1 MATQHV
7 KIKVNNK
14 NQVKFNVQPQ
24 KVKFNVG
31 INGRPGKDGTTPILE
46 IGDVYSANHWE
57 DAKVELNPNSTE
69 LNPIFD
75 FSIPQGRPG
84 VDGQDGKDGL
94 PGAPGEQGIQGPQGE
109 IGPEGPQGPM
119 GPTGP
124 KGESGVYFG
133 EDAPAD
139 EDFTVWVDS
148 DDNAYNTEA
157 EITNSV
163 METITPTLN
172 NIQAVAANAENIAKG
187 KATGYVFDTLA
198 DLELWLLDVNNT
210 AKLVLGDNLYIK
222 ATDVPD
228 YWWDGT
234 TKQPLE
240 TQKVNL
246 TEYVKNTDY
255 ATNEK
260 AGVSIHKTS
269 YGIANWS
276 NSPVAYIVKATN
288 AEINSRTSE
297 YKPIVPYNLDYA
309 VKSVVGGHVALTQKE
324 YDELETKD
332 ENTFYYIKK
341 ED

>member
-1 MATQHV
+1 M
-7 KIKVNNK
+7 
-14 NQVKFNVQPQ
+14 
-24 KVKFNVG
+24 
-31 INGRPGKDGTTPILE
+31 
-46 IGDVYSANHWE
+46 
-57 DAKVELNPNSTE
+57 
-69 LNPIFD
+69 
-75 FSIPQGRPG
+75 
-84 VDGQDGKDGL
+84 

-119 GPTGP
+119 GLTGP

-139 EDFTVWVDS
+139 EEFTVWIDS

-157 EITNSV
+157 EITNNV
-163 METITPTLN
+163 METIAPTLN

-240 TQKVNL
+240 TQKVDL

-255 ATNEK
+255 ATQNN
-260 AGVSIHKTS
+260 AGVVKVNAN
-269 YGIANWS
+269 YGIGLTDKNEIRTLLAGQTEILNRTNSTKIIAPS
-276 NSPVAYIVKATN
+276 NL
-288 AEINSRTSE
+288 EF
-297 YKPIVPYNLDYA
+297 A

>member
-31 INGRPGKDGTTPILE
+31 INGRPGKDGDTPIIE
-46 IGDVYSANHWE
+46 AGDVYLANYWE
-57 DAKVELNPNSTE
+57 DAKVELNPNSTK

-94 PGAPGEQGIQGPQGE
+94 PGAQGEQGIQGPQGE
-109 IGPEGPQGPM
+109 IGPEGPMGPV

-124 KGESGVYFG
+124 QGKSGVHYG
-133 EDAPAD
+133 EQEPVD
-139 EDFTVWVDS
+139 EETVVWVDS
-148 DDNAYNTEA
+148 DDNNYDTVE
-157 EITNSV
+157 EITNNV
-163 METITPTLN
+163 MENITPTLN
-172 NIQAVAANAENIAKG
+172 EIQATANTAENIAKG

-240 TQKVNL
+240 TQKVDL
-246 TEYVKNTDY
+246 SEYIKNTDY
-255 ATNEK
+255 ATDTIGGIVKVN
-260 AGVSIHKTS
+260 TS
-269 YGIANWS
+269 YGITMRS
-276 NSPVAYIVKATN
+276 NNILEISAASSSLIDARTN
-288 AEINSRTSE
+288 QYR
-297 YKPIVPYNLDYA
+297 PIVPSNLEYA